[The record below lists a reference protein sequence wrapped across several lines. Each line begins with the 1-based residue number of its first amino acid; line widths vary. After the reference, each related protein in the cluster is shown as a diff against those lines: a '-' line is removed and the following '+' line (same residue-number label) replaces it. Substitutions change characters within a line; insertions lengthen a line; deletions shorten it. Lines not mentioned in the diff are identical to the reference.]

1 MRIGNFYIGTEPQMR
16 SFGLRQAEGAM
27 KFAKDPA
34 QVGAVLGVVV
44 GVLGY
49 QNTVAADVA
58 AADED
63 QRVNIGT
70 SKSGI
75 STAEKTIAALKQEI
89 ASLEGEIK
97 VAADRR
103 AQLAEVAKLFG
114 GK

>member
-1 MRIGNFYIGTEPQMR
+1 MRIGNFYIGTEPQMK

-58 AADED
+58 AADDAE
-63 QRVNIGT
+63 RVNIGT
-70 SKSGI
+70 NKADI
-75 STAEKTIAALKQEI
+75 SATENDIKALRQRIAHLEAEVTASSA
-89 ASLEGEIK
+89 
-97 VAADRR
+97 RR